1 MIQRG
6 TANLRCLNCKDIVNL
21 EVVLRNVKQRYAI
34 KDMSLVWYIK
44 AASKFSTFIPTESQ
58 STPTSYP
65 DYPAQALL
73 YWLHYYDKIPG
84 FTALWLPVLGA
95 QVDRILE
102 TVSEDNEFS
111 VFLSPEQKW
120 AQLFTT
126 RQLSEKWSRTQIAG
140 DAANY
145 H

>member
-1 MIQRG
+1 
-6 TANLRCLNCKDIVNL
+6 
-21 EVVLRNVKQRYAI
+21 
-34 KDMSLVWYIK
+34 
-44 AASKFSTFIPTESQ
+44 
-58 STPTSYP
+58 
-65 DYPAQALL
+65 
-73 YWLHYYDKIPG
+73 
-84 FTALWLPVLGA
+84 
-95 QVDRILE
+95 
-102 TVSEDNEFS
+102 VSEDNEFS